1 MSENAKAGT
10 DGLDSTGFSSIL
22 VVLDMLAIQLEDI
35 AKDVEASVTGVC
47 SGFQGMSTRAR
58 AALSTA
64 ADALDN
70 SADGGGLQAF
80 IHRVSMALEVMLQRI
95 ESSRDFSAHLSGEI
109 EEISVRLG
117 VINELEGQLS
127 RICEI
132 TKQATASGREGLR
145 SGADCRAAL
154 STLVEK
160 TSVLA
165 SVVTASSQSISS
177 ITTGLSVSIRKVSA
191 RVKNKAEEEQDAT
204 KSSELT
210 VRSTLEKLS
219 CSYDKMMKSLSNSAA
234 MSRQLNLDIGQ
245 AVMSMQFQD
254 RVNQRIQHLIET
266 IVELRKELIPFTK
279 AADKDKVKS
288 ISEYWMERVA
298 EKSTMK
304 AERVG
309 VNATDESS
317 DENSIELF

>member
-1 MSENAKAGT
+1 MSEHAKSAT
-10 DGLDSTGFSSIL
+10 NSLDSTGFSSIL

-58 AALSTA
+58 AALGTA

-80 IHRVSMALEVMLQRI
+80 VHRVSMALEVMLQRI
-95 ESSRDFSAHLSGEI
+95 ESSRDFSAHLSTEI
-109 EEISVRLG
+109 EEISVRLS
-117 VINELEGQLS
+117 VINELDAQLS

-132 TKQATASGREGLR
+132 TKQATASGREGLQNG
-145 SGADCRAAL
+145 SDCRAAL

-165 SVVTASSQSISS
+165 SVVTATSQSISS
-177 ITTGLSVSIRKVSA
+177 ITTGLSASIRKVSA

-210 VRSTLEKLS
+210 VRNTLEKLS
-219 CSYDKMMKSLSNSAA
+219 GSYDKMTKSLSNSAA

-266 IVELRKELIPFTK
+266 IVELSKELLPLTK

-309 VNATDESS
+309 VTETHEES